1 MSKHVLIAEDD
12 TLLADM
18 MGKILRR
25 NDVRVTIAYNGE
37 EALKVIEKEIPDVL
51 LLDILMPVVDGIS
64 VMKAMQEK
72 NVECPVIVLT
82 NLTDRMTMETCRKM
96 NVQNYFVKN
105 DIDDDHLWPAVEKY
119 LQ

>member
-25 NDVRVTIAYNGE
+25 YDVRVTITYNGK
-37 EALKVIEKEIPDVL
+37 EAIQALEKEVPDVL
-51 LLDILMPVVDGIS
+51 VLDVLMPVLDGHAVLEVLKIR
-64 VMKAMQEK
+64 KLDI
-72 NVECPVIVLT
+72 PVIVVS
-82 NLTDRMTMETCRKM
+82 NLSDKMTQQKCREM
-96 NVQNYFVKN
+96 NVKDYFIKN
-105 DIDDDHLWPAVEKY
+105 DIDDDGLWPAVEKY